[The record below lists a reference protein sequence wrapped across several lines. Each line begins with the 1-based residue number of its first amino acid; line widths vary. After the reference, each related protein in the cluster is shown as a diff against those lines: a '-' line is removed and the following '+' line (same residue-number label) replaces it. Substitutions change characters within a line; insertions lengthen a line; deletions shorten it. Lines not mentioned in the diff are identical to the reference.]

1 MKGTN
6 SVSCCV
12 PKFAGDAVINLD
24 VHEEVLE
31 TLPLT
36 KSTRVLPQHF
46 HHYHSENNL
55 FCLQGQLKL
64 TFILINLFKLSI
76 PFTFQ
81 PESRVVKICDGLEEC
96 K

>member
-12 PKFAGDAVINLD
+12 PKLTGDAVINLD

-36 KSTRVLPQHF
+36 KSTRILSQHF
-46 HHYHSENNL
+46 HHYRSENNL
-55 FCLQGQLKL
+55 FCLQGSLKL
-64 TFILINLFKLSI
+64 KFI
-76 PFTFQ
+76 
-81 PESRVVKICDGLEEC
+81 
-96 K
+96 